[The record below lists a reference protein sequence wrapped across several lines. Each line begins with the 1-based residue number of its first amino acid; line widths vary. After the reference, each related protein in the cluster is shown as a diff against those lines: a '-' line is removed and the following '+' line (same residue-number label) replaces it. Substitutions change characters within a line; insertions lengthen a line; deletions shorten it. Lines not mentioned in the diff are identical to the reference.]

1 VNERLKGERGMSEF
15 KCPLCKQTVSE
26 ELFERITGIWR
37 ERRIAEKKF
46 REQEKE
52 LIKKRSEFKKQF
64 EAERKK
70 LKAEQKTVIEQKL
83 AEKSRKFDIQLQRLE
98 REKNNM
104 KEQFDKKVAIA
115 VKTAEARAKREINV
129 AIKEKMKES
138 IKAQVEKATLKTQE
152 GLIKAHRTLESTRK
166 QMSTLQQQ
174 NLKQQERIRNLETQL
189 KNQTTPQLEGLLYED
204 KLIEALQKDY
214 SHDRFVHTGKGGD
227 ILHYIVHNKEEV
239 GLIVYECKRVGHWQ
253 SAHAEQAYNAKIQ
266 RKADYAVLV
275 TSASKKGTG
284 GFFIEK
290 GVIVVS
296 PGGILALAAILREQ
310 IIRIAQLKL
319 TKAQREEALE
329 KTMEYL
335 QGAEFKNALDL
346 IIRKTVEMY
355 DELKKE
361 CHDHVKGW
369 KKRYDSLKSVYI
381 NTSQVQTKTTALIS
395 GKKEILKEAVS
406 VQPFPALPDLTEV

>member
-1 VNERLKGERGMSEF
+1 MAEF

-37 ERRIAEKKF
+37 ERRAAEKKF
-46 REQEKE
+46 KEQEKE
-52 LIKKRSEFKKQF
+52 LLKQQKELKNKL

-83 AEKSRKFDIQLQRLE
+83 AEKSKKFNIQLQKLE
-98 REKNNM
+98 REKNAI
-104 KEQFDKKVAIA
+104 KDQFDKKIANA
-115 VKTAEARAKREINV
+115 VKSAEARVRREVNSIL
-129 AIKEKMKES
+129 KEKMQET
-138 IKAQVEKATLKTQE
+138 IKAQVQKATMKTQE
-152 GLIKAHRTLESTRK
+152 GLLRATRTIEATRK

-174 NLKQQERIRNLETQL
+174 NLKQQDRISNLETQL

-204 KLIEALQKDY
+204 KLIEALQKDFP
-214 SHDRFVHTGKGGD
+214 HDKFVHTGKGGD
-227 ILHYIVHNKEEV
+227 ILHHVILQKNEA

-253 SAHAEQAYNAKIQ
+253 SAHAEQAYTAKIQ

-275 TSASKKGTG
+275 TNATKKGAG

-310 IIRIAQLKL
+310 IINIAQLKL
-319 TKAQREEALE
+319 TKSQREEAIE

-335 QGAEFKNALDL
+335 QGAEFKNSLEL

-355 DELKKE
+355 EDLKKE

-369 KKRYDSLKSVYI
+369 KKRYESLKSVYT
-381 NTSQVQTKTTALIS
+381 NTTQVQGKTTALIS
-395 GKKEILKEAVS
+395 GKFESKKERIEVE
-406 VQPFPALPDLTEV
+406 PFPALPDLTNA